1 MKTGNIGEF
10 GLIDRLAGTLGA
22 AGDRVL
28 RGIGDDAAVLEG
40 RADRLLLA
48 TCDIQIQGVHFV
60 SGAIEP
66 VQIGSRVAAVNLS
79 DIAAMGGS
87 PLWALVSL
95 TVPPSTEVEY
105 LEEIYRGMAGEL
117 SRSGARIVGGNTS
130 STSGPL
136 TIDMTLVGEVEREN
150 LLTRDG
156 ARVGD
161 ALCVTGDL
169 GSSAAGLFLNQNKS
183 AACDAAVRESLVH
196 RHLIPSPRIEQ
207 GRMLGATDAVTACI
221 DLSDGLFQDAG
232 HIAQRSGVGVCIH
245 AEEIP
250 VSADV
255 RTVAT
260 SLRMDWMDLALGG
273 GEDYEL
279 LFTADPVECDGIL
292 ARVKEETG
300 VSARKIGEIVDGAPG
315 VIVIRDGKRIDPA
328 VAGFDHFES
337 GGSGC

>member
-10 GLIDRLAGTLGA
+10 ELIERLAGTLGV

-48 TCDIQIQGVHFV
+48 TCDVQIQGVHFV
-60 SGAIEP
+60 FGTIEP
-66 VQIGSRVAAVNLS
+66 VQIGNRVAAVNLS

-95 TVPPSTEVEY
+95 TVPPSTRVEH
-105 LEEIYRGMAGEL
+105 LEEIYRGMEGEL
-117 SRSGARIVGGNTS
+117 SRFGARVVGGNTS
-130 STSGPL
+130 ATSGPL
-136 TIDMTLVGEVEREN
+136 TIDMTLVGEVEKEN

-161 ALCVTGDL
+161 VLCVTGDL
-169 GSSAAGLFLNQNKS
+169 GSSAAGLFLDRDKS
-183 AACDAAVRESLVH
+183 VACDAAVRESLVH
-196 RHLIPSPRIEQ
+196 RHLTPSPRIEQ
-207 GRMLGATDAVTACI
+207 GRLLGASDAVTACI
-221 DLSDGLFQDAG
+221 DLSDGLVQDAG
-232 HIAQRSGVGVCIH
+232 HIAQRSGVGVRIH

-255 RTVAT
+255 RAVAT

-279 LFTADPVECDGIL
+279 LFAVDPGGCDEIL
-292 ARVKEETG
+292 ARVEKETG
-300 VSARKIGEIVDGAPG
+300 ISTRKIGEIVDGAPE
-315 VIVIRDGKRIDPA
+315 VIVIRDGTRINPA
-328 VAGFDHFES
+328 SAGFDHFER